1 MVGAGEGAENHT
13 RPLEHPWSLISATGV
28 PGVAGS
34 WGGGGGTSKAS
45 HAKSISR
52 PHSFSPSL

>member
-34 WGGGGGTSKAS
+34 WGGGGGHLQSL
-45 HAKSISR
+45 SR
-52 PHSFSPSL
+52 